1 MAAMAHA
8 MRKIGLLGGMSWES
22 SALYYAIV
30 NEAVRQRLGGY
41 HSARVVMSSVDF
53 AEVEAMQAAGEWAA
67 AGELLAG
74 EAAALEA
81 AGAECLVLCTN
92 TMHKV
97 ADAIEA
103 ATTVPLVHIVDV
115 TAAAVRAAGLSRVAL
130 LGTRFTMEQSFVRD
144 RLVVHG
150 VEALVPSGEDLET
163 VHRVIYDELVHGVVR
178 EPSRAAYVEVVGRLV
193 DAGAEGVVLGCT
205 EIELLVGADDVDVP
219 VFATTRLHALAA
231 VELALGLSPAPARG
245 SGRR

>member
-22 SALYYAIV
+22 SALYYAIL
-30 NEAVRQRLGGY
+30 NEAVRERLGGY

-53 AEVEAMQAAGEWAA
+53 AEVEALQAAGEWAA

-97 ADAIEA
+97 AGAIEA

-144 RLVVHG
+144 RLAAHG
-150 VEALVPSGEDLET
+150 VEVLVPSGEDLET

-193 DAGAEGVVLGCT
+193 DAGAKGVVLGCT
-205 EIELLVGADDVDVP
+205 EIELLLGADDVDVP

-231 VELALGLSPAPARG
+231 VDLALG
-245 SGRR
+245 

>member
-1 MAAMAHA
+1 MGAPRT

-22 SALYYAIV
+22 SALYYEIL
-30 NEAVRQRLGGY
+30 NEAVRERLGGY

-53 AEVEAMQAAGEWAA
+53 AEVEAMQAAGEWDA
-67 AGELLAG
+67 AGALLAA

-103 ATTVPLVHIVDV
+103 ATEVPLVHIVDV
-115 TAAAVRAAGLSRVAL
+115 TAAAVLAAGLSRVAL
-130 LGTRFTMEQSFVRD
+130 LGTRFTMEQAFVRD
-144 RLVVHG
+144 RLATHG
-150 VEALVPSGEDLET
+150 VEALVPPAEDREL
-163 VHRVIYDELVHGVVR
+163 VHEVIYGELVHGVVR
-178 EPSRAAYVEVVGRLV
+178 EASRAAYVDVVGRLV
-193 DAGAEGVVLGCT
+193 ADGAEGVVLGCT
-205 EIELLVGADDVDVP
+205 EIELLLRPEDVDVP

-231 VELALGLSPAPARG
+231 LDVALS
-245 SGRR
+245 

>member
-22 SALYYAIV
+22 SALYYAIL
-30 NEAVRQRLGGY
+30 NEAVRERLGGY

-53 AEVEAMQAAGEWAA
+53 AEVEALQAAGEWAA

-97 ADAIEA
+97 AGAIEA

-144 RLVVHG
+144 RLAAHG

-193 DAGAEGVVLGCT
+193 DAGAKGVVLGCT
-205 EIELLVGADDVDVP
+205 EIELLLGADDVDVP

-231 VELALGLSPAPARG
+231 VDLALG
-245 SGRR
+245 

>member
-1 MAAMAHA
+1 

-22 SALYYAIV
+22 SALYYEIL
-30 NEAVRQRLGGY
+30 NEAVRERLGGY

-53 AEVEAMQAAGEWAA
+53 AEVEAMQAAGEWDA
-67 AGELLAG
+67 AGALLAA
-74 EAAALEA
+74 EAVALQA

-103 ATTVPLVHIVDV
+103 ATEVPLVHIVDV

-130 LGTRFTMEQSFVRD
+130 LGTRFTMEQAFVRD
-144 RLVVHG
+144 RLATHG
-150 VEALVPSGEDLET
+150 VEALVPPGEDREL
-163 VHRVIYDELVHGVVR
+163 VHEVIYGELVHGVVR
-178 EPSRAAYVEVVGRLV
+178 EASRAAYVDVVGRLV
-193 DAGAEGVVLGCT
+193 ADGAEGVVLGCT
-205 EIELLVGADDVDVP
+205 EIELLLRPEDVDVP

-231 VELALGLSPAPARG
+231 LDVALS
-245 SGRR
+245 